1 MEPEVGGESQRPP
14 SVPWRSYKLVV
25 DPALRRAP
33 QKVYRYDGVHFSV
46 PDSGYRPEGDVR
58 DPRPRRIW
66 SKHRDLSLPVP
77 KFKVSVGL
85 SWVALGT
92 SGRAGFGVSWVGLVS
107 FQWFWCHFGDFGV
120 ISVVLN

>member
-1 MEPEVGGESQRPP
+1 MEPEAGGESQRAP

-66 SKHRDLSLPVP
+66 AKHRDLSLPVP
-77 KFKVSVGL
+77 KFKVS
-85 SWVALGT
+85 LG
-92 SGRAGFGVSWVGLVS
+92 GFGGSWWGL
-107 FQWFWCHFGDFGV
+107 GDPNG
-120 ISVVLN
+120 IWGSSMGSWGS

>member
-46 PDSGYRPEGDVR
+46 PVSALMSLVNERPANEHPLSQASESPIGCAVVWLGGYSG
-58 DPRPRRIW
+58 
-66 SKHRDLSLPVP
+66 
-77 KFKVSVGL
+77 GL
-85 SWVALGT
+85 
-92 SGRAGFGVSWVGLVS
+92 RA
-107 FQWFWCHFGDFGV
+107 
-120 ISVVLN
+120 

>member
-46 PDSGYRPEGDVR
+46 PVSAFM
-58 DPRPRRIW
+58 
-66 SKHRDLSLPVP
+66 SLVNELLANEPVP
-77 KFKVSVGL
+77 HISQ
-85 SWVALGT
+85 S
-92 SGRAGFGVSWVGLVS
+92 RAFEVTHW
-107 FQWFWCHFGDFGV
+107 
-120 ISVVLN
+120 